1 MRILIV
7 LSFCLCLQTSHVTS
21 DIAEPAV
28 LGSVGS
34 NNDFSNNKDFSHTDT
49 SNKDVFRN
57 DIPNKDVYKNDIP
70 NKDIYKNDKPG
81 PIRVSKCCEFDS
93 LLIESN
99 LGVRE
104 CRRRADVLHL
114 NVDVSRRKWEPA
126 FFDPESGDEII
137 GPEKYV
143 LDIGVPNCES
153 HESKFAVFHHQ
164 VIVLLFNFFVA
175 VVVVIVVVAD
185 VVIIVVV
192 VTGPEK
198 YVLDIGDPPCESHES
213 KFAVFHHQVFFYCL
227 QCYCCCSC
235 CFCCC
240 CFCFDHWAGKVCSGH
255 RGSDLRIARV
265 EVCRFS
271 SSGNFCVCC

>member
-34 NNDFSNNKDFSHTDT
+34 NNDFSNRKDFSNNDLSHTDT
-49 SNKDVFRN
+49 ANKDVFRN
-57 DIPNKDVYKNDIP
+57 DIPS
-70 NKDIYKNDKPG
+70 KDIYKNEKPG
-81 PIRVSKCCEFDS
+81 QIRVSKCCEFDS

-164 VIVLLFNFFVA
+164 VIILLLIFF
-175 VVVVIVVVAD
+175 
-185 VVIIVVV
+185 
-192 VTGPEK
+192 
-198 YVLDIGDPPCESHES
+198 
-213 KFAVFHHQVFFYCL
+213 
-227 QCYCCCSC
+227 CCCCCC

-240 CFCFDHWAGKVCSGH
+240 C
-255 RGSDLRIARV
+255 
-265 EVCRFS
+265 
-271 SSGNFCVCC
+271 CCHCCCC

>member
-28 LGSVGS
+28 LGSVSS
-34 NNDFSNNKDFSHTDT
+34 NNDFSSNKDFSNNDLSHTDT
-49 SNKDVFRN
+49 SNKNVFRN
-57 DIPNKDVYKNDIP
+57 DIPNKDGFRNDIP
-70 NKDIYKNDKPG
+70 NKDVFRNDVPNKDVYKNDKPG
-81 PIRVSKCCEFDS
+81 QIRVSKCCEFDS

-164 VIVLLFNFFVA
+164 VIFVFVAEMLLF
-175 VVVVIVVVAD
+175 
-185 VVIIVVV
+185 
-192 VTGPEK
+192 
-198 YVLDIGDPPCESHES
+198 
-213 KFAVFHHQVFFYCL
+213 
-227 QCYCCCSC
+227 
-235 CFCCC
+235 
-240 CFCFDHWAGKVCSGH
+240 
-255 RGSDLRIARV
+255 
-265 EVCRFS
+265 
-271 SSGNFCVCC
+271 

>member
-28 LGSVGS
+28 LGSVSS
-34 NNDFSNNKDFSHTDT
+34 NNDFSNIKDFSNNDLSHTDT
-49 SNKDVFRN
+49 SNKDVFRS
-57 DIPNKDVYKNDIP
+57 DVPNKDIFRNDVPSKDVFSNDVP

-126 FFDPESGDEII
+126 FFDPES
-137 GPEKYV
+137 
-143 LDIGVPNCES
+143 
-153 HESKFAVFHHQ
+153 
-164 VIVLLFNFFVA
+164 
-175 VVVVIVVVAD
+175 
-185 VVIIVVV
+185 
-192 VTGPEK
+192 
-198 YVLDIGDPPCESHES
+198 
-213 KFAVFHHQVFFYCL
+213 
-227 QCYCCCSC
+227 
-235 CFCCC
+235 
-240 CFCFDHWAGKVCSGH
+240 
-255 RGSDLRIARV
+255 
-265 EVCRFS
+265 
-271 SSGNFCVCC
+271 

>member
-28 LGSVGS
+28 LGSVSS
-34 NNDFSNNKDFSHTDT
+34 NNDFSSNKDFSNNDLSHTDT

-57 DIPNKDVYKNDIP
+57 DIPNKDVFKNDIQ
-70 NKDIYKNDKPG
+70 NKDVYKNDKPG

-143 LDIGVPNCES
+143 LDIGVPACES

-164 VIVLLFNFFVA
+164 VIILLLIFFVA
-175 VVVVIVVVAD
+175 VD
-185 VVIIVVV
+185 VLLLLLLFCSFCCCFYFII
-192 VTGPEK
+192 GLEK
-198 YVLDIGDPPCESHES
+198 YVLDIGVPTCESHES
-213 KFAVFHHQVFFYCL
+213 KFAVFHHQVIIL
-227 QCYCCCSC
+227 
-235 CFCCC
+235 
-240 CFCFDHWAGKVCSGH
+240 
-255 RGSDLRIARV
+255 L
-265 EVCRFS
+265 
-271 SSGNFCVCC
+271 